1 LDAMALPEVAAAHSL
16 SLLFN
21 SQRINRLAQQQARS
35 DAFYGLDA
43 LLAQTY
49 QQVFEQKTASGMAG
63 KISQR
68 VQLLTAKQF
77 ADLVASNE
85 VAPEVQA
92 QLRYYLAKLAKSYQ
106 QESMLGSVSVGNS
119 AFKQYLSEQISHFL
133 ENGEWPANFKVL
145 PMPPGSPI

>member
-1 LDAMALPEVAAAHSL
+1 MALPEVAAAHTL

-49 QQVFEQKTASGMAG
+49 QQVFEQKIASGMAG

-106 QESMLGSVSVGNS
+106 QESMLGSASVGNS

-133 ENGEWPANFKVL
+133 ESGEWPANFKVL

>member
-1 LDAMALPEVAAAHSL
+1 MFQVL
-16 SLLFN
+16 
-21 SQRINRLAQQQARS
+21 ARS
-35 DAFYGLDA
+35 DAFYSLDS

-49 QQVFEQKTASGMAG
+49 QQIFEQKVAQGMAG
-63 KISQR
+63 KINQR

-77 ADLVASNE
+77 ADLVTSDK

-92 QLRYYLAKLAKSYQ
+92 QFRYYLAKLAKSYQ
-106 QESMLGSVSVGNS
+106 QESMLGSASVGDS

-133 ENGEWPANFKVL
+133 TSGEWPANFKVL